1 MPERVA
7 QTDAYTQLSEVDG
20 SGPFK
25 FVKDQWQPGHKA
37 VYVRNPLRP
46 AISRCPACK
55 LQHSVTPAHRS
66 GHWPRRDA
74 LGQDREMGT

>member
-46 AISRCPACK
+46 QFLDARPVNCSIPSHRPTGRAIGRGVM
-55 LQHSVTPAHRS
+55 L
-66 GHWPRRDA
+66 
-74 LGQDREMGT
+74 